1 MAIRF
6 CNTRNQQD
14 FLTFVLLV
22 DLKIDCVN
30 AFLNIIPCKKLLLQG
45 KCLHS
50 LLDKS
55 VSIPEGQEIQPSFTT
70 FKELLLINLS
80 WC

>member
-6 CNTRNQQD
+6 CKTRNQQD

-30 AFLNIIPCKKLLLQG
+30 AFLNIIPCKKLLPRV
-45 KCLHS
+45 KCLHT
-50 LLDKS
+50 L
-55 VSIPEGQEIQPSFTT
+55 F
-70 FKELLLINLS
+70 N
-80 WC
+80 